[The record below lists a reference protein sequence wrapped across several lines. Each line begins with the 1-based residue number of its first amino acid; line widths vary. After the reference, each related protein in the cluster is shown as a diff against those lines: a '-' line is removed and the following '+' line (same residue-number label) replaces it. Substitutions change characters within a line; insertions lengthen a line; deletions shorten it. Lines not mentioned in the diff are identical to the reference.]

1 MLYVKNISYTFS
13 HVFFL
18 VFIYLF
24 LIHRYSKRKTLVIC
38 FLSYLATNLLNH
50 FKLNLFPDS
59 RLFYFFTTITQ
70 ISIAQ
75 STGLLIAKKRDS
87 RVLFIGLSASNYVI
101 VGSITASI
109 LYIFTNSVVVALAGN
124 LLMHLTLL
132 PALFYKLGPIF
143 RKFCERDL
151 GNNWWEL
158 CLIPVFFYCSFSC
171 LAFFPYTLYE
181 HPENILVSV
190 FLMITM
196 LVSYIV
202 VLRYLDSETK
212 QVEEYWKNVMFES
225 YIKGLESQN
234 YLVEQSEQNLKIL
247 RHNMRHYSMMID
259 SLLDQK
265 EYDEIRNITGH
276 INEVVNENK
285 IDHYCENMVV
295 NTILAKMSRQAQ
307 SDQITLHLDTL
318 IPKEIPVNEYEFAM
332 ILANLLENAVFS
344 VKNAAPSKKYVDAKI
359 HCTKEYLLID
369 IENECDKE
377 VFFDSITGLPKSK
390 RGKGHGLGMQ
400 SVQAFCDKLGGTIDC
415 YCEENRFRII
425 FFVKFSPLFT

>member
-1 MLYVKNISYTFS
+1 
-13 HVFFL
+13 
-18 VFIYLF
+18 
-24 LIHRYSKRKTLVIC
+24 
-38 FLSYLATNLLNH
+38 
-50 FKLNLFPDS
+50 
-59 RLFYFFTTITQ
+59 
-70 ISIAQ
+70 
-75 STGLLIAKKRDS
+75 
-87 RVLFIGLSASNYVI
+87 
-101 VGSITASI
+101 
-109 LYIFTNSVVVALAGN
+109 
-124 LLMHLTLL
+124 
-132 PALFYKLGPIF
+132 
-143 RKFCERDL
+143 
-151 GNNWWEL
+151 
-158 CLIPVFFYCSFSC
+158 
-171 LAFFPYTLYE
+171 
-181 HPENILVSV
+181 
-190 FLMITM
+190 
-196 LVSYIV
+196 
-202 VLRYLDSETK
+202 
-212 QVEEYWKNVMFES
+212 MFES
-225 YIKGLESQN
+225 YIRGLESQN

-265 EYDEIRNITGH
+265 EYHEIRNITGH